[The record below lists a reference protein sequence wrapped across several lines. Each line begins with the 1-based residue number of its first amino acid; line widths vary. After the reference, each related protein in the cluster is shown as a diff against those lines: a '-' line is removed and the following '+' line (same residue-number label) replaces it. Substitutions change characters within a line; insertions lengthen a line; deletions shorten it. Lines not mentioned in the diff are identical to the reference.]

1 MTFRTTAVITAIVT
15 FILGAGFLLA
25 TRLMVARWQIDP
37 TDSVLLFGR
46 RIGAIYLGLAVMFFL
61 ARGAA
66 ATVERRA
73 LSAGAA
79 VVCSMLA
86 ALGVYEFSAGHAGR
100 GILVSVAVE
109 SLLTLAYIRLL
120 VVWREHGPRA

>member
-1 MTFRTTAVITAIVT
+1 VT
-15 FILGAGFLLA
+15 FVLGAGFLVA
-25 TRLMVARWQIDP
+25 TRLMVARWQIEP
-37 TDSVLLFGR
+37 TVSVLLFGR

-86 ALGVYEFSAGHAGR
+86 ALGVYEFSTGHAGPA
-100 GILVSVAVE
+100 ILASVAVE
-109 SLLTLAYIRLL
+109 SLLALAYIRLL
-120 VVWREHGPRA
+120 VMQREHDARG